1 MNIDL
6 TRYRTFFLISPILI
20 FVLIHPRVFAQD
32 DTVRVMSYNM
42 LNYVTNTAR
51 DTAFIDVIEP
61 IKPDIFVGIEMKSSD
76 WADHC
81 LDSVLNQIGNG
92 TYAMGTYVGS
102 GSNNTAI
109 YYRSDK
115 FTFVSSTNVNGG
127 SGDPRTHRFI
137 LTHNSTSKQIIIFG
151 VHLPSS
157 DDNDRVA
164 AVDDIRNITDA
175 YTNGEYFI
183 AAGDFNFADATE
195 NSFNDLVDDASS
207 GYFIDPEGYDGTSS
221 WLGND
226 LLFTSNIRSGFN
238 SRKDLILNSQSVVNS
253 GGIEYVQSSFTV
265 PGNIDGTEEGVPQEF
280 IVASDHLPVYADYIF
295 HDGASPVELSSFTG
309 VLNGD
314 HIDIQWRTETE
325 VNNYGFYIESRTDNS
340 NWLTIGFVEG
350 HGNSNSPKQYN
361 FSDDNINQ
369 SGTYYYRLKQMDND
383 GTYEY
388 FDVVTVEVG
397 VLNNFYLTQNYP
409 NPFNPETR
417 IEFTLPEKQ
426 LVSLRVYNTLGE
438 LVEELVNEE
447 REAGSYTVTFVA
459 SNLPSGVYIYKF
471 QTSSFTINK
480 KMTLLK

>member
-6 TRYRTFFLISPILI
+6 TKYRTFLLISPILI
-20 FVLIHPRVFAQD
+20 FVLILPRGFAQ
-32 DTVRVMSYNM
+32 VYPIRIMSYNM

-51 DTAFIDVIEP
+51 DTAFIDVLEP

-76 WADHC
+76 WANHC

-157 DDNDRVA
+157 NDNDRVT
-164 AVDDIRNITDA
+164 AVNDIRTITDA
-175 YTNGEYFI
+175 YASGEYFI

-195 NSFNDLVDDASS
+195 DSFNDLVDNANS
-207 GYFIDPEGYDGTSS
+207 GYFIDPEGYDGTNS

-226 LLFTSNIRSGFN
+226 LLFTSNIRGGFD

-253 GGIEYVQSSFTV
+253 GGIEYVSGSFEV
-265 PGNIDGTEEGVPQEF
+265 PGNIDGTEESVPQEYT
-280 IVASDHLPVYADYIF
+280 IASDHLPVYADYLF
-295 HDGASPVELSSFTG
+295 HDNASPVELSLFIG

-314 HIDIQWRTETE
+314 HIDLRWRTETE

-340 NWLTIGFVEG
+340 KWVTIGFVEG
-350 HGNSNSPKQYN
+350 HGNSNSPKEYN
-361 FSDDNINQ
+361 YSDADINQ
-369 SGTYYYRLKQMDND
+369 PGTYYYRLKQIDND

-397 VLNNFYLTQNYP
+397 VLNNFYLAQNYP

-426 LVSLRVYNTLGE
+426 LVSLRIYNTLGE
-438 LVEELVNEE
+438 LVKELVNEV
-447 REAGSYTVTFVA
+447 RETGSYSEIFVA
-459 SNLPSGVYIYKF
+459 SNLPSGIYIYSLVTQNF
-471 QTSSFTINK
+471 VLDK

>member
-6 TRYRTFFLISPILI
+6 TKYRKLLLLCSILI
-20 FVLIHPRVFAQD
+20 FELILPKGFAQ
-32 DTVRVMSYNM
+32 VYPIRIMSYNM

-51 DTAFIDVIEP
+51 DTAFIDVLEP
-61 IKPDIFVGIEMKSSD
+61 IKPDIFVGIEMKSSS

-115 FTFVSSTNVNGG
+115 FTFVSSTNVHGG
-127 SGDPRTHRFI
+127 TGDPRTHKFI

-157 DDNDRVA
+157 NDDDRVA
-164 AVDDIRNITDA
+164 AVNDIRTITDA

-183 AAGDFNFADATE
+183 AAGDFNFADATA
-195 NSFNDLVDDASS
+195 NSFKALVNNTNS
-207 GYFIDPEGYDGTSS
+207 GYFLDPEGYDGTSS

-253 GGIEYVQSSFTV
+253 GGIEYVLNSFTV
-265 PGNIDGTEEGVPQEF
+265 PGNIDGTEAGVPQEYK
-280 IVASDHLPVYADYIF
+280 VASDHLPVYADYLF
-295 HDGASPVELSSFTG
+295 HDSASPVELSSFTG
-309 VLNGD
+309 VINGD
-314 HIDIQWRTETE
+314 HIDLRWRTETE
-325 VNNYGFYIESRTDNS
+325 VNNYGFYIESRTENS
-340 NWLTIGFVEG
+340 NWLTIGFIEG
-350 HGNSNSPKQYN
+350 HGNSNSPKEYN
-361 FSDDNINQ
+361 FSDTDINYP
-369 SGTYYYRLKQMDND
+369 GTHYYRLKQMDND

-388 FDVVTVEVG
+388 FNVVTVEVG
-397 VLNNFYLTQNYP
+397 TLNDFYLSQNYP

-417 IEFTLPEKQ
+417 IDFTLAEKQ
-426 LVSLRVYNTLGE
+426 MVSLRIYNSLGE
-438 LVEELVNEE
+438 LVNELVNEE
-447 REAGSYTVTFVA
+447 REAGSYSVTFIG
-459 SNLPSGVYIYKF
+459 SNLPSGVYIYKL
-471 QTSSFTINK
+471 QTSSFAVNK
-480 KMTLLK
+480 KMTLIK

>member
-6 TRYRTFFLISPILI
+6 TKYRTFLLISPILI
-20 FVLIHPRVFAQD
+20 FVLILPRGFAQ
-32 DTVRVMSYNM
+32 VYPIRIMSYNM

-51 DTAFIDVIEP
+51 DTAFIDVLEP

-76 WADHC
+76 WANHC

-157 DDNDRVA
+157 NDNDRVT
-164 AVDDIRNITDA
+164 AVNDIRTITDA
-175 YTNGEYFI
+175 YASGEYFI

-195 NSFNDLVDDASS
+195 DSFNDLVDNANS
-207 GYFIDPEGYDGTSS
+207 GYFIDPEGYDGTNS

-226 LLFTSNIRSGFN
+226 LLFTSNIRGGFD

-253 GGIEYVQSSFTV
+253 GGIEYVSGSFEV
-265 PGNIDGTEEGVPQEF
+265 PGNIDGTEESVPQEYT
-280 IVASDHLPVYADYIF
+280 IASDHLPVYADYLF
-295 HDGASPVELSSFTG
+295 HDNASPVELSLFIG

-314 HIDIQWRTETE
+314 HIDLRWRTETE

-340 NWLTIGFVEG
+340 KWVTIGFVEG
-350 HGNSNSPKQYN
+350 HGNSNSPKEYN
-361 FSDDNINQ
+361 YSDADINQ
-369 SGTYYYRLKQMDND
+369 PGTYYYRLKQIDND
-383 GTYEY
+383 G
-388 FDVVTVEVG
+388 
-397 VLNNFYLTQNYP
+397 
-409 NPFNPETR
+409 
-417 IEFTLPEKQ
+417 
-426 LVSLRVYNTLGE
+426 
-438 LVEELVNEE
+438 
-447 REAGSYTVTFVA
+447 
-459 SNLPSGVYIYKF
+459 
-471 QTSSFTINK
+471 
-480 KMTLLK
+480 